1 MRAGLIIDGNSPQK
15 FLFFFFFLRR
25 LVGGDGGEGDGRVA
39 DGSRSWH

>member
-15 FLFFFFFLRR
+15 FLFFFFLRR
-25 LVGGDGGEGDGRVA
+25 LDGGDGGEGDGRVA